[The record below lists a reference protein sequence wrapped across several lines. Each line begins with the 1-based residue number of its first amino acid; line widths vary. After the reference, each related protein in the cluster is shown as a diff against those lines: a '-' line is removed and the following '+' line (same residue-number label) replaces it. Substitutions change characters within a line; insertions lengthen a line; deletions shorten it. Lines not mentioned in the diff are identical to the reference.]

1 MSAAGGDFIPRHDV
15 ASRHEI
21 LVAAPAERVW
31 QALHRVDF
39 GRSRLV
45 GLLLAFRGMRPPWG
59 RRRPLRLDDFLRS
72 GFLPLDEH
80 PGRRRVL
87 GIAGRFWTP
96 RGDVRR
102 LTPAEFARFEDP
114 GYARAVWTFEIEDVA
129 PAVSRLVTQ
138 TRVVCNGNRAKRLF
152 RAYWLIVGP
161 FSGFL
166 RREMLR
172 AIRTDAETPE
182 LRSPGM
188 GVG

>member
-1 MSAAGGDFIPRHDV
+1 M
-15 ASRHEI
+15 
-21 LVAAPAERVW
+21 
-31 QALHRVDF
+31 
-39 GRSRLV
+39 
-45 GLLLAFRGMRPPWG
+45 
-59 RRRPLRLDDFLRS
+59 
-72 GFLPLDEH
+72 
-80 PGRRRVL
+80 L

-182 LRSPGM
+182 RRRVSPRPRISVSPCLNVECTAAFICG
-188 GVG
+188 